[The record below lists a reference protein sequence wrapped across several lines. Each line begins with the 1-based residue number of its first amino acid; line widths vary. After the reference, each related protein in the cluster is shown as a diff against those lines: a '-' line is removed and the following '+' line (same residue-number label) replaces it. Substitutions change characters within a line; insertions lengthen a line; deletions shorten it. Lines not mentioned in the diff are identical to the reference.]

1 MQPLFPALLDLLVEF
16 SILLLQ
22 QENLLRD
29 PYNQPHPQKSLQLA
43 TWKVSGDIMLFM
55 VFLVAQEIV
64 QEVGPVDGV
73 NSGQQDLWPA
83 GFGSTV

>member
-43 TWKVSGDIMLFM
+43 AWKVSGDIMLQL
-55 VFLVAQEIV
+55 VFLVAQDIV

-73 NSGQQDLWPA
+73 NSGQQDL
-83 GFGSTV
+83 